1 MSENNIQSIIDTM
14 GTAARVNR
22 LKAADYFIQ
31 HPEDFVGL
39 VNLVFDTS
47 YKLHHKAAWVLEFVL
62 KDHLFWIVPHFNL
75 FSKNISKLRN
85 DSAIRPIA
93 KICQW
98 IAVTYVKKKDEIFQS
113 KLTHQHIEAIIETGF
128 DWMIGDYKVAS
139 KAYTMDT
146 LYFFGCLSDKEF
158 SWVHSELKNIILQDI
173 NSGSS
178 GYKSHGKKILD
189 LLN

>member
-31 HPEDFVGL
+31 YPEYLKGL
-39 VNLVFDTS
+39 VELVFDTS

-62 KDHLFWIVPHFNL
+62 KNHLYWIVPHLDF
-75 FSKNISKLRN
+75 FSNNISKLRN

-98 IAVTYVKKKDEIFQS
+98 IALTYVKKNDKTFQS
-113 KLTHQHIEAIIETGF
+113 KLTNKHIEIIIETSF
-128 DWMIGDYKVAS
+128 DWMIGDYKVATKS
-139 KAYTMDT
+139 YTMDT
-146 LYFFGCLSDKEF
+146 LYFFGSLSDKEF

-173 NSGSS
+173 NTGSS
-178 GYKSHGKKILD
+178 GYKSHGKKILN